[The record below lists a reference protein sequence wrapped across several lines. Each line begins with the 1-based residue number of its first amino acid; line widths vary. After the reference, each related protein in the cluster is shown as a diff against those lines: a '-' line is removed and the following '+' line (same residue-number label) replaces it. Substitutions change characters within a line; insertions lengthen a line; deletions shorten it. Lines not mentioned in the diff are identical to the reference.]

1 MKHVAAYLLLVLGGN
16 ANPDAAA
23 ISKLLAS
30 VGIEA
35 DKEKTAKLIAELKD
49 KNINDVIAEGSKKL
63 VSLPAASATTA
74 STTSSGPVAAEKK
87 EEKKEEKKKKE
98 EPKEEEDEDMGFGL
112 FD

>member
-16 ANPDAAA
+16 ASPDADA

-35 DKEKTAKLIAELKD
+35 DKEKASKLCAELKGKD
-49 KNINDVIAEGSKKL
+49 INTVIAEGSKKL
-63 VSLPAASATTA
+63 VSLPAGGSAPA
-74 STTSSGPVAAEKK
+74 VANTSAPAPEKK

-98 EPKEEEDEDMGFGL
+98 EPKEEEEEDMGFGL